1 MREREREFKQS
12 CKWSKLLIGN
22 LIKSI
27 QVFLYYFYICNVL
40 GTFKIIFKHEMF
52 FKAGVG
58 ERL

>member
-12 CKWSKLLIGN
+12 YKWSKLLIGN
-22 LIKSI
+22 LIKGV
-27 QVFLYYFYICNVL
+27 QVFLYCFYICNVL